1 MRFERNMVGVF
12 VAFLVFFPLAGQ
24 ASKNFEFANSR
35 CWLGGHFLLPSSIV
49 PDGSTVN
56 NCTILFDPIMEQSIR
71 VAVRLRPEEK
81 EKETSSYSLSSSQT
95 SSSSSSSCVDSN
107 EITNAL
113 KISKNKDGGGSE
125 SFGFTFDNVW
135 GTNTSQEAIFEEVKE
150 MINESLQGFS
160 VTIFAFGMTGSGKT
174 YTIAGT
180 PQQPGIVPRA
190 VRHIFT
196 DLQRNANKASDS
208 VAMVFITYVELYNN
222 VLYDLLA
229 PDLPLGEDNSGL
241 RLHEHPK
248 KGVVITGSPTIRTP
262 VSSANEAL
270 QLISR
275 GNKLRAT
282 SATNMNERS
291 SRSHTVISFE
301 IVCQDGKNSSAK
313 VGKINFVDLA
323 GSERVKLSGA
333 EGTISILILLLTHTL
348 LFTEFYAYPT
358 THLLYSHTV

>member
-1 MRFERNMVGVF
+1 
-12 VAFLVFFPLAGQ
+12 
-24 ASKNFEFANSR
+24 
-35 CWLGGHFLLPSSIV
+35 
-49 PDGSTVN
+49 
-56 NCTILFDPIMEQSIR
+56 MEQSIR

-81 EKETSSYSLSSSQT
+81 EKETSSYSLSSSQLLT
-95 SSSSSSSCVDSN
+95 SSSSSSSPSTSCVDSN
-107 EITNAL
+107 ETTNAL

-125 SFGFTFDNVW
+125 SCDFKFDNVW
-135 GTNTSQEAIFEEVKE
+135 GTNTSQEAIFEEVKQF
-150 MINESLQGFS
+150 INESLQGFS

-174 YTIAGT
+174 FTIAGT

-229 PDLPLGEDNSGL
+229 PDLPLGEDSSGL

-248 KGVVITGSPTIRTP
+248 KGVIITGSPTIRTP

-301 IVCQDGKNSSAK
+301 IVSQDGKSSSAK

-333 EGTISILILLLTHTL
+333 EGMKSTLLPTLSLTHFTSCPLMHL
-348 LFTEFYAYPT
+348 LSRPVH
-358 THLLYSHTV
+358 THLLSRPVHTLTLTSCSHTYSHTFSSHPLNIRSFFGGSQTDQQGIVRPW